1 MSHENGNLSINSEN
15 MLPIIKKWLYSDKD
29 IFIRELI
36 SNANDAIKKFKKL
49 VNLGEAAVDE
59 NEKYQI
65 KVVVD
70 SENKTIQV
78 IDNGIG
84 MTADEVKQYINQ
96 IAFSGVTDFVNKY
109 QGKLNPEDQIIGH
122 FGLGFYSAFMVADK
136 VQIDTLSYIEGAS
149 PVKWICTGGIEY
161 EMDESDRQARG
172 TTITLY
178 VGEDGK
184 EFLNEFTL
192 KDTLQKYCSFMPVE
206 IYFEKVEVKEEKEEN
221 TENNEEAKKE
231 NAENNEENEETEK
244 EEPKPINNPNPLWLK
259 DPKECKEDEYK
270 EFYHELFHD
279 FKEPLFWIHLNMDY
293 PFRLKGILY
302 FPKLSHELETAEG
315 EIKLYN
321 NQVYVADNIKEVIP
335 EFMLLLKGV
344 IDCPDLPLNVS
355 RSFLQNDGY
364 AKKVSDYITRKIGD
378 KLVSLFKTERE
389 NFEKFWDDICIFI
402 KYGCMREEKL
412 YDKVKDILLFKTTD
426 TQYMTLSEYLDKNKA
441 TNENTVFYVSDPKQ
455 QAQYIKIFKEQNMD
469 AVIMDT
475 KLDTPYM
482 SFLESKNEKV
492 KFSRIDAD
500 LSDNLKDK
508 TTETEED
515 KTTEAEL
522 ENTFKSALNS
532 DKIKVKLESLKDS
545 SVSAIMLLSEQ
556 SRRMQEMY
564 KMFGNMGIGAKPEE
578 EQTLVLNKNN
588 NLVRLL
594 TNLKGVP
601 NKQDDVKLICE
612 QIYDLAL
619 IGNRPLE
626 TDEMVKFID
635 RSNKIL
641 EKIASSSSIIV

>member
-1 MSHENGNLSINSEN
+1 MENGNLSINSEN

-36 SNANDAIKKFKKL
+36 SNANDAITKL
-49 VNLGEAAVDE
+49 QKLITLGEAKVETDE
-59 NEKYQI
+59 GYKIN
-65 KVVVD
+65 VVLD
-70 SENKTIQV
+70 EENKTIKI

-84 MTADEVKQYINQ
+84 MTVDEVKQYINQ

-109 QGKLNPEDQIIGH
+109 QDKLNSDDQIIGH

-136 VQIDTLSYIEGAS
+136 VQIDTLSYIEGSKA
-149 PVKWICTGGIEY
+149 VKWVCTGGIEY
-161 EMDESDRQARG
+161 EIDDSDRDTRG

-178 VGEDGK
+178 IGEDGK
-184 EFLNEFTL
+184 EFLNEYSL
-192 KDTLQKYCSFMPVE
+192 RSILEKYCSFIPNE
-206 IYFEKVEVKEEKEEN
+206 IYLETIKKKDDKDEEN
-221 TENNEEAKKE
+221 KDEAD
-231 NAENNEENEETEK
+231 ETVVE
-244 EEPKPINNPNPLWLK
+244 PINDTKPLWLK
-259 DPKECKEDEYK
+259 DPKECTEEEYK
-270 EFYHELFHD
+270 SFYHKLFHD

-364 AKKVSDYITRKIGD
+364 SKKVSGYITRKIGD
-378 KLVSLFKTERE
+378 KLVSLFKDERE
-389 NFEKFWDDICIFI
+389 KFEKFWDDICIFI
-402 KYGCMREEKL
+402 KYGCIREEKL

-426 TQYMTLSEYLDKNKA
+426 DKYVTLKEYLEKN
-441 TNENTVFYVSDPKQ
+441 NQIDENNNKKVFYVSDPKQ
-455 QAQYIKIFKEQNMD
+455 QAQYIKMFKEQNID
-469 AVIMDT
+469 SIIMDT

-482 SFLESKNEKV
+482 SFLESKNENLS
-492 KFSRIDAD
+492 FSRIDANITD
-500 LSDNLKDK
+500 SLKEASNDNEADK
-508 TTETEED
+508 TTQT
-515 KTTEAEL
+515 EL
-522 ENTFKSALNS
+522 ENLFKTVLNS
-532 DKIKVKLESLKDS
+532 DKIKVKLEKLKDPSIS
-545 SVSAIMLLSEQ
+545 SIMILSEE

-564 KMFGNMGIGAKPEE
+564 KMFGNMGIGNKPEDD
-578 EQTLVLNKNN
+578 QTLVLNKNN
-588 NLVRLL
+588 NLIRLL
-594 TNLKGVP
+594 INLKG
-601 NKQDDVKLICE
+601 NSEKQAEINLICE

-626 TDEMVKFID
+626 TEEMIKFIN
-635 RSNKIL
+635 RSNSIL
-641 EKIASSSSIIV
+641 EKLASSSSIIL

>member
-1 MSHENGNLSINSEN
+1 MENGNLSINSEN

-36 SNANDAIKKFKKL
+36 SNAKDAIVKFQKL
-49 VNLGEAAVDE
+49 VSLGEANVDE
-59 NEKYQI
+59 NNKYEI
-65 KVVVD
+65 KVVINAK
-70 SENKTIQV
+70 EKTIQI

-109 QGKLNPEDQIIGH
+109 EGKLNPEDQIIGH
-122 FGLGFYSAFMVADK
+122 FGLGFYSSFMVADK
-136 VQIDTLSYIEGAS
+136 VQIDTLSFIENARA
-149 PVKWICTGGIEY
+149 VKWMCTGGIEY
-161 EMDESDRQARG
+161 EMDDSDRQTRG
-172 TTITLY
+172 TTITLF

-184 EFLNEFTL
+184 EYLNEYSL
-192 KDTLQKYCSFMPVE
+192 RKILEKYCSFMPIE
-206 IYFEKVEVKEEKEEN
+206 IYLETVKEEEKEED
-221 TENNEEAKKE
+221 KKDI
-231 NAENNEENEETEK
+231 EETDN
-244 EEPKPINNPNPLWLK
+244 EPKVLEAINDTSPLWLK
-259 DPKECKEDEYK
+259 DNKDCTDEQYK
-270 EFYHELFHD
+270 SFYHKLFHD

-364 AKKVSDYITRKIGD
+364 VNKISGYITKKIGD
-378 KLVSLFKTERE
+378 KLVSMFKSERE
-389 NFEKFWDDICIFI
+389 TFEKFWDDISIFI
-402 KYGCMREEKL
+402 KYGCIREEKL
-412 YDKVKDILLFKTTD
+412 YDKIKDILLFKNTEGKHL
-426 TQYMTLSEYLDKNKA
+426 TLNEYLENNKA
-441 TNENTVFYVSDPKQ
+441 IDEKKVFYISNEKQ
-455 QAQYIKIFKEQNMD
+455 QAQYIKIFREQNME
-469 AVIMDT
+469 AVILDT
-475 KLDTPYM
+475 KLDTAYM
-482 SFLESKNEKV
+482 SFLESKNSEIT
-492 KFSRIDAD
+492 FSRIDAD
-500 LSDNLKDK
+500 LSENLKSESED
-508 TTETEED
+508 EESA
-515 KTTEAEL
+515 KSTQTEL
-522 ENTFKSALNS
+522 ENIFKTNLNS
-532 DKIKVKLESLKDS
+532 DKLKIKVESLKDA

-564 KMFGNMGIGAKPEE
+564 KMFGNMGMGNSPED

-588 NLVRLL
+588 HLVQLVL
-594 TNLKGVP
+594 SLKD
-601 NKQDDVKLICE
+601 NDSKQEDAKLICE

-626 TDEMVKFID
+626 TNEMIKFIE

-641 EKIASSSSIIV
+641 EKIASV

>member
-1 MSHENGNLSINSEN
+1 MENGNLSINSEN

-29 IFIRELI
+29 IFIRELV
-36 SNANDAIKKFKKL
+36 SNAKDAIVKFQKL
-49 VNLGEAAVDE
+49 VSLGEASIDE
-59 NEKYQI
+59 NNKYEIRVVINEK
-65 KVVVD
+65 
-70 SENKTIQV
+70 EKTIQI

-109 QGKLNPEDQIIGH
+109 EGKLNPEDQIIGH
-122 FGLGFYSAFMVADK
+122 FGLGFYSSFMVADK
-136 VQIDTLSYIEGAS
+136 VQIDTLSFIENAKA
-149 PVKWICTGGIEY
+149 VKWVCTGGIEY
-161 EMDESDRQARG
+161 EMDDSDRQTRG
-172 TTITLY
+172 TTITLF

-184 EFLNEFTL
+184 EYLNEYSL
-192 KDTLQKYCSFMPVE
+192 RKILEKYCSFMPIE
-206 IYFEKVEVKEEKEEN
+206 IYLETIKEKEE
-221 TENNEEAKKE
+221 ENKE
-231 NAENNEENEETEK
+231 EENVEQEIKIPEA
-244 EEPKPINNPNPLWLK
+244 INDIAPLWLK
-259 DPKECKEDEYK
+259 DTKDCIDEEYK
-270 EFYHELFHD
+270 SFYNKLFHD

-364 AKKVSDYITRKIGD
+364 ATKISGYITKKIGD
-378 KLVSLFKTERE
+378 KLVSMFKSERE
-389 NFEKFWDDICIFI
+389 IFEKFWDDISIFI
-402 KYGCMREEKL
+402 KYGCIREEKL
-412 YDKVKDILLFKTTD
+412 YDKIKDILLFRNTEGK
-426 TQYMTLSEYLDKNKA
+426 YLTLTEYLESNKA
-441 TNENTVFYVSDPKQ
+441 INEKNEKDEKKVFYISDEKQ
-455 QAQYIKIFKEQNMD
+455 QAQYIKIFREQNME
-469 AVIMDT
+469 AVILNT
-475 KLDTPYM
+475 KLDTAYM
-482 SFLESKNEKV
+482 SFLESKNNEI

-500 LSDNLKDK
+500 LSENLK
-508 TTETEED
+508 TEGEDEEAI
-515 KTTEAEL
+515 KLTQTEL
-522 ENTFKSALNS
+522 ENIFKTSLNS
-532 DKIKVKLESLKDS
+532 DKLKIKVESLKDA

-564 KMFGNMGIGAKPEE
+564 KMFGNMGMMNSPED

-588 NLVRLL
+588 NLVQLL
-594 TNLKGVP
+594 LGLKD
-601 NKQDDVKLICE
+601 NEAKNDDVKLICE
-612 QIYDLAL
+612 HIYDLAL

-626 TDEMVKFID
+626 TNEMIKFIE

-641 EKIASSSSIIV
+641 EKIASV